1 MQTFDTVWVI
11 SSGAKNML
19 TELSSDKGRSQK
31 FFFGGGGVVLG
42 TRCRG
47 ERGGGMKNNRKDKI
61 MVNRFFIVLTF

>member
-31 FFFGGGGVVLG
+31 FFLGGERSVRDTVSGGGGG
-42 TRCRG
+42 Y
-47 ERGGGMKNNRKDKI
+47 EK
-61 MVNRFFIVLTF
+61 